1 MLVGC
6 FMVAY
11 CLISYFIFTISIL
24 SYFLSLKILSY
35 YLINKLFQ
43 DVEKELEN
51 QEAEAR
57 VSRQQRKE
65 NLHLHYN

>member
-6 FMVAY
+6 FIVAY
-11 CLISYFIFTISIL
+11 CLISYFYITILYYYNIYY
-24 SYFLSLKILSY
+24 YFYTFFLALKILSY

-57 VSRQQRKE
+57 VSRQ
-65 NLHLHYN
+65 